1 MAIGELKET
10 ISQQEKQINELL
22 EKNNKIAI
30 KNKEL
35 MRIDRAYYNFFM
47 ELLNNNIDFKE
58 FQTLYNQIETIL
70 KGQDITKELKQTRYN
85 TNNDYLF
92 NFVMSLFEYKPF

>member
-1 MAIGELKET
+1 MD
-10 ISQQEKQINELL
+10 
-22 EKNNKIAI
+22 KNNALAI

-35 MRIDRAYYNFFM
+35 KQIDRKQYNFLM
-47 ELLNNNIDFKE
+47 DLLNNNIDFKE
-58 FQTLYNQIETIL
+58 FQTLYNQIQTIFN
-70 KGQDITKELKQTRYN
+70 KSIQGQDITKEFKQIKDN